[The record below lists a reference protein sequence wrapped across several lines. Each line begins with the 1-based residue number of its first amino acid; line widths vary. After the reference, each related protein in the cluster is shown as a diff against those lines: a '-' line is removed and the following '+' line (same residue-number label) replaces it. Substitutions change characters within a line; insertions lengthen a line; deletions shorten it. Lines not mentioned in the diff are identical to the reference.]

1 MGLFINYKAALVDL
15 ADVTFLFDIFMEL
28 LFLRRLTDTP
38 IHLMDGV
45 SVDTVTTCPSEGC
58 RGKHGRVHLHEREKK
73 QERPL

>member
-1 MGLFINYKAALVDL
+1 
-15 ADVTFLFDIFMEL
+15 MEL
-28 LFLRRLTDTP
+28 FFLRRLTDTP